1 MKKKTTRKIRRNK
14 RATTQ
19 RRKNRSYKRM
29 KGGAKWKWFQDK
41 KKIVKLLTNLIINK
55 YPEPTIIKF
64 CQQQSLPTAGQPLLL
79 KNTTQVKQELIDI
92 YKSIINPIYTGKFE
106 YSFSNDDITNSIIK
120 ALNTENISYFDDLVK
135 KESTVAILS
144 PDEFERSLT
153 SIDKIW
159 TIIPDALVYSMFAL
173 ALKIIKVAPL
183 VYSDVT
189 AKIDLTDKV
198 C

>member
-1 MKKKTTRKIRRNK
+1 
-14 RATTQ
+14 
-19 RRKNRSYKRM
+19 M
-29 KGGAKWKWFQDK
+29 KGGRWFQN

-79 KNTTQVKQELIDI
+79 KNTTQVKQDLIDI
-92 YKSIINPIYTGKFE
+92 YTSIITPISGTGKFE

-144 PDEFERSLT
+144 PEEFKASLT

-159 TIIPDALVYSMFAL
+159 KIIPDALVYSMFAL
-173 ALKIIKVAPL
+173 ALKIRKVAPL